1 MGISSLERLAALLA
15 AAFALSVCWL
25 ALTHSTRSQEAVRHI
40 VEGHAQA
47 AMLLSETDQSLSQSR
62 QIYDYLLADRAVSVE
77 DVVSI
82 LDSFTGRL
90 KQLEAREQEHL
101 AGMLQ
106 DIARLR
112 AGLLLIDEMRSFDE
126 FSDAMTAAVEDANHR
141 LGAAESTFDT
151 LSGNARLTGETLY
164 FLGQSVKSLRG
175 MVTRYLRSKPDRLP
189 VFNELMT
196 KIINNLDRLI
206 AMEELS
212 REHEALHSLQL
223 EVVGLKTNVPRLRAN
238 LRYDPNFMAD
248 TSKAEREAVKNLWDA
263 AMRSVQAIKERH
275 TRHMRQHSNIFQQ
288 ETEADKRAFLFLTG
302 CILALAGVG
311 LYAIR
316 RCAVGRIAALKKGA
330 ALISH
335 GQLDHR
341 ISPGPSDVIGELAVE
356 FNSMAESLQNEKR
369 LSAKAME
376 ELERSRDLLDERF
389 RERNQELSEA
399 IDSLHVKDAALA
411 HSHDGVVVCD
421 EALRVIDANPAISR
435 LTGYPMASLLGLTPG
450 SFCSNSPTDDF
461 QETLL
466 QSLESQGRFEGEV
479 EIMTRDGKR
488 VPLRVLFARIPGNGE
503 RLARHVGICLD
514 ITEQRDTEHR
524 LKRQALSDALTGLPN
539 REALIS
545 SLAGRIRKAKADSS
559 RFAVLHLD
567 LDDFKKINDSLG
579 HATGDALLKIVA
591 LRLSSVMR
599 KDGMVAR
606 LGADEFALIS
616 GPLESDS
623 QALAM
628 ARRAAGCFRGP
639 LELSGETYRL
649 SASLGMACF
658 PRDGSDAG
666 ELVKNAGLAL
676 HRAKMYGKGRLE
688 VFTQEL
694 DEQVRSRVALERDLH
709 KAVEEKQFEV
719 HYQPIIDIAT
729 SRIAGAEALLRWTRN
744 GAPVSP
750 GEFIPLC
757 EEMHIMRGVTEVLL
771 QKVTRD
777 IKHWETQGI
786 TPNVSVN
793 ISALHLSEPDFLER
807 LADTLEVQGI
817 ASDRVCLEITETA
830 IMQNPQAAAETL
842 RQLRERGHALSV
854 DDFGTGYSSL
864 RYLQKFPFTSLKID
878 RQFIADLDG
887 KESRAIVKA
896 TIAMA
901 RTLGL
906 TVIAEG
912 VETVG
917 QLELITGKGCDFYQ
931 GFLFSPGLPAAGFA
945 DLFRQKAEGFLDR
958 AVQPGEEAAVPSD
971 DDTLQ

>member
-1 MGISSLERLAALLA
+1 MGISSLERLAALLVA
-15 AAFALSVCWL
+15 VCSLLICWL
-25 ALTHSTRSQEAVRHI
+25 ALEHSSRSQDVVRHL

-47 AMLLSETDQSLSQSR
+47 ATLLSETDQSLSQSR
-62 QIYDYLLADRAVSVE
+62 QVYDYLLSDRSVPVE
-77 DVVSI
+77 DAVSI
-82 LDSFTGRL
+82 LDSFTARL
-90 KQLEAREQEHL
+90 KQLDAAERDHF
-101 AGMLQ
+101 AGMLL
-106 DIARLR
+106 DLAHLR
-112 AGLLLIDEMRSFDE
+112 AGILLIEEMRAFDE
-126 FSDAMTAAVEDANHR
+126 FSDTMTVTVGEVNHR
-141 LGAAESTFDT
+141 LTSAEATFDELMT
-151 LSGNARLTGETLY
+151 KAALPGETLY
-164 FLGQSVKSLRG
+164 FLGNSIKSLKT
-175 MVTRYLRSKPDRLP
+175 MTTRYLRSKPDRLP
-189 VFNELMT
+189 VFNDLMA
-196 KIINNLDRLI
+196 KIINNLDRLL

-212 REHEALHSLQL
+212 KEHEALHSLQL
-223 EVVGLKTNVPRLRAN
+223 EVVGIKTNVPRLRAN
-238 LRYDPNFMAD
+238 LRYDPNFMAN
-248 TSKAEREAVKNLWDA
+248 TNKAERDAVRNLWDA
-263 AMRSVQAIKERH
+263 SMRSVQAIKERH
-275 TRHMRQHSNIFQQ
+275 TRDMRQHGNAFQQ
-288 ETEADKRAFLFLTG
+288 ETETDKRAFLILTG
-302 CILALAGVG
+302 CILALAAVG
-311 LYAIR
+311 LYTIR
-316 RCAVGRIAALKKGA
+316 RCVVGRIAALKKGA
-330 ALISH
+330 SLISH

-341 ISPGPSDVIGELAVE
+341 IAPGPSDVIGELAVE

-369 LSAKAME
+369 VSAKAME

-399 IDSLHVKDAALA
+399 IDSLHLKDAALA
-411 HSHDGVVVCD
+411 HSRDGVVVCD
-421 EALRVIDANPAISR
+421 EALRVIDANPAVSR

-503 RLARHVGICLD
+503 RLPRHVGICLD
-514 ITEQRDTEHR
+514 ITEQRDSEHR

-545 SLAGRIRKAKADSS
+545 SLGARIRKAKAESG

-567 LDDFKKINDSLG
+567 LDDFQKINDSLG

-591 LRLSSVMR
+591 LRLSSIMR

-606 LGADEFALIS
+606 LGADEFALVS

-649 SASLGMACF
+649 SASLGMASF
-658 PRDGSDAG
+658 PRDGSDAA

-676 HRAKMYGKGRLE
+676 HRAKMHGKGRLE

-709 KAVEEKQFEV
+709 KAVEDRQFEV
-719 HYQPIIDIAT
+719 HYQPIIDIST

-771 QKVTRD
+771 EKVTRD
-777 IKHWETQGI
+777 IKRWETQGI

-807 LADTLEVQGI
+807 LAGTLQTQGI
-817 ASDRVCLEITETA
+817 ASDRICLEITETA

-878 RQFIADLDG
+878 RQFIADLDS

-906 TVIAEG
+906 TVVAEG

-917 QLELITGKGCDFYQ
+917 QLELITGKGCNFYQ
-931 GFLFSPGLPAAGFA
+931 GFLFSPALPASGFA
-945 DLFRQKAEGFLDR
+945 ALFRQKAEGFLDR
-958 AVQPGEEAAVPSD
+958 AVQPGEETAAPSD

>member
-1 MGISSLERLAALLA
+1 MGISSLERLAAMLA
-15 AAFALSVCWL
+15 AACSLSICWL
-25 ALTHSTRSQEAVRHI
+25 ALDHSSRSQEVVRHL
-40 VEGHAQA
+40 VEGHAQVA
-47 AMLLSETDQSLSQSR
+47 TLLSETDLSLSQSR
-62 QIYDYLLADRAVSVE
+62 QVYDYLLSDRTVSVE
-77 DVVSI
+77 EVVSI
-82 LDSFTGRL
+82 LDSFSSRL
-90 KQLEAREQEHL
+90 RQLDAKKQDSL
-101 AGMLQ
+101 AGMLL
-106 DIARLR
+106 DLAHLR
-112 AGLLLIDEMRSFDE
+112 AGVLLIDEMRALDE
-126 FSDAMTAAVEDANHR
+126 FSDTLTAAADDANNR
-141 LGAAESTFDT
+141 LGAIESAFDT
-151 LSGNARLTGETLY
+151 LAGQALLPGETLY
-164 FLGQSVKSLRG
+164 FLGHSVKSLKN
-175 MVTRYLRSKPDRLP
+175 MVTRNLRSKPDRLP
-189 VFNELMT
+189 VFNELMS
-196 KIINNLDRLI
+196 KITGNLDRLL
-206 AMEELS
+206 AMEEMD
-212 REHEALHSLQL
+212 REREALHTFQT
-223 EVVGLKTNVPRLRAN
+223 EVVALRTNIPRLRAN
-238 LRYDPNFMAD
+238 LRYDPNFMSN
-248 TSKAEREAVKNLWDA
+248 TNKAERDAVKNLWDA

-275 TRHMRQHSNIFQQ
+275 TRHMRHHSSAFQQ
-288 ETEADKRAFLFLTG
+288 ETEADKRTFLILTG
-302 CILALAGVG
+302 CILALAAAG

-316 RCAVGRIAALKKGA
+316 KCAAGRIAVLKEGTS
-330 ALISH
+330 LISN

-341 ISPGPSDVIGELAVE
+341 IPPGPRDVIGELAME
-356 FNSMAESLQNEKR
+356 FNSMAEGLQNEKR
-369 LSAKAME
+369 ISARAME

-411 HSHDGVVVCD
+411 HSRDGVVVCD

-450 SFCSNSPTDDF
+450 SFCSNAPSGDF

-466 QSLESQGRFEGEV
+466 KSLESRGRYEGEV
-479 EIMTRDGKR
+479 EIISRDGRR

-503 RLARHVGICLD
+503 RLPRHVGICLD
-514 ITEQRDTEHR
+514 ITEQRDTAHKLR
-524 LKRQALSDALTGLPN
+524 RQALSDALTGLPN

-545 SLAGRIRKAKADSS
+545 SLGARMRKARADSS

-606 LGADEFALIS
+606 LGADEFALVS

-649 SASLGMACF
+649 SASLGMASF
-658 PRDGSDAG
+658 PRDGSDAA

-676 HRAKMYGKGRLE
+676 HRAKMHGKGRLE

-709 KAVEEKQFEV
+709 KAVEDRQFEV
-719 HYQPIIDIAT
+719 HYQPIIDIAS

-744 GAPVSP
+744 GTPVSP

-771 QKVTRD
+771 EKVTRD
-777 IKHWETQGI
+777 IKLWEAQGI
-786 TPNVSVN
+786 TPHVSVN

-807 LADTLEVQGI
+807 LADTLEDQGI
-817 ASDRVCLEITETA
+817 ASGRIGLEITETA

-864 RYLQKFPFTSLKID
+864 RYLQKFPFTSLKVD
-878 RQFIADLDG
+878 RQFIADLDS

-901 RTLGL
+901 RTLEL

-931 GFLFSPGLPAAGFA
+931 GFLFSPALPAAGFA

-958 AVQPGEEAAVPSD
+958 PVQPGEKSAAPSD

>member
-1 MGISSLERLAALLA
+1 MGISSLERLAALLVA
-15 AAFALSVCWL
+15 VCSLSICWL
-25 ALTHSTRSQEAVRHI
+25 ALEHSSRSQDVVRHL

-47 AMLLSETDQSLSQSR
+47 ATLLSETDQSLSQSR
-62 QIYDYLLADRAVSVE
+62 QVYDYLLSDRGVSVE
-77 DVVSI
+77 DAVSI
-82 LDSFTGRL
+82 LDSFTARL
-90 KQLEAREQEHL
+90 KQLDAVERDHFAGVLLDL
-101 AGMLQ
+101 AH
-106 DIARLR
+106 LR
-112 AGLLLIDEMRSFDE
+112 AGVLLIDEMRAFDE
-126 FSDAMTAAVEDANHR
+126 FSDTMTVTVEEVNHR
-141 LGAAESTFDT
+141 LASAEATFDQ
-151 LSGNARLTGETLY
+151 LTATAALPGETLY
-164 FLGQSVKSLRG
+164 FLGNSIKSIKT
-175 MVTRYLRSKPDRLP
+175 MTTRYLRSKPDRLP
-189 VFNELMT
+189 VFNELMA

-223 EVVGLKTNVPRLRAN
+223 EVVGLKTNIPRLRAN
-238 LRYDPNFMAD
+238 LRYDPNFMAN
-248 TSKAEREAVKNLWDA
+248 TNKAEREAVKKLWDA
-263 AMRSVQAIKERH
+263 SMRSVQAIKERH
-275 TRHMRQHSNIFQQ
+275 TRDMRQHSNAFQQ
-288 ETEADKRAFLFLTG
+288 ETEAGKRTFLILTG
-302 CILALAGVG
+302 CILALATAG

-330 ALISH
+330 SLISN
-335 GQLDHR
+335 GQLNHR
-341 ISPGPSDVIGELAVE
+341 IPPGPNDVIGELAVE

-369 LSAKAME
+369 ISAKAME

-399 IDSLHVKDAALA
+399 IDSLHLKDAALA
-411 HSHDGVVVCD
+411 HSRDGVVVCD
-421 EALRVIDANPAISR
+421 ESLRVIDANPAISR

-450 SFCSNSPTDDF
+450 SFCSNPPSEDF

-479 EIMTRDGKR
+479 EIMSRDGKR

-545 SLAGRIRKAKADSS
+545 SLGARMRKARADSS

-567 LDDFKKINDSLG
+567 LDDFQKINDSLG

-606 LGADEFALIS
+606 LGADEFALVS

-676 HRAKMYGKGRLE
+676 HRAKMHGKGRLE

-709 KAVEEKQFEV
+709 KAVEDRQFEV

-771 QKVTRD
+771 EKVTRD
-777 IKHWETQGI
+777 IKLWETQGI

-817 ASDRVCLEITETA
+817 ASNRICLEITETA

-931 GFLFSPGLPAAGFA
+931 GFLFSPALPATGFA

-958 AVQPGEEAAVPSD
+958 AVQPGEKSAAPSD